1 MTPESE
7 FKKFLIV
14 ILLLIASFVL
24 ISGSDASKSVQK
36 FQSKLVSKIFLDD
49 KDITSETSESEQ
61 EKENWFAKNFKKK
74 NPYEYW
80 ISGNI
85 KINSLSNYNNV
96 SKEQIYTFRKYYV
109 NKTIF
114 KNKDYVPNEEV
125 FGKISENNKW
135 LGVKALACMGSYSY
149 AYKSMTNDSKFINN
163 PAILVGVD
171 YATFPKQYLPCSDNE
186 YLIPKKLSFSKDDN
200 TFYLTYDI
208 SDNQMNRRLKLVG
221 LNARDLGYNYGYC
234 KKINNVVFAN
244 QLDNISEN
252 VYQFKDAI
260 RLDYSCGVAGGCN
273 DNVSFQEELFFNIKA
288 FPATF
293 ELKLWSQKP
302 ENKNVKG
309 DINFTIILE

>member
-7 FKKFLIV
+7 FKKFLII
-14 ILLLIASFVL
+14 ILAMIAFYIIVTSDCGSSFIKKNQYKV
-24 ISGSDASKSVQK
+24 
-36 FQSKLVSKIFLDD
+36 FNKIFED
-49 KDITSETSESEQ
+49 KEITQDTPEQ
-61 EKENWFAKNFKKK
+61 DSENWFYKTFKKK

-85 KINSLSNYNNV
+85 KINSMSNYNSV

-114 KNKDYVPNEEV
+114 KDKNYTPKEEV
-125 FGKISENNKW
+125 FGGISENNKW
-135 LGVKALACMGSYSY
+135 LGVKAWACIGAHSYY
-149 AYKSMTNDSKFINN
+149 AYRSMTNDSKFINN

-171 YATFPKQYLPCSDNE
+171 YATFPKQRFSCSSDE

-208 SDNQMNRRLKLVG
+208 SDNQRNRRLKLVG
-221 LNARDLGYNYGYC
+221 LNARDLGYNYAFC
-234 KKINNVVFAN
+234 RKTNNIVFAHS
-244 QLDNISEN
+244 LDNISKN
-252 VYQFKDAI
+252 VYKFKDAI
-260 RLDYSCGVAGGCN
+260 RVDLSCGVYGGCN
-273 DNVSFQEELFFNIKA
+273 DNVAFQEELFFDVKA

-293 ELKLWSQKP
+293 EMKLWK
-302 ENKNVKG
+302 ENPDNTNSKS

>member
-14 ILLLIASFVL
+14 ILLLIGGYVL
-24 ISGSDASKSVQK
+24 ISTSDCSKYVQK
-36 FQSKLVSKIFLDD
+36 LQTNLVSKIFLDD
-49 KDITSETSESEQ
+49 KEITSEISESEQ
-61 EKENWFAKNFKKK
+61 RSEDWFTKNFKKK

-80 ISGNI
+80 ISGNV

-135 LGVKALACMGSYSY
+135 LGVKSLACMGSYSY
-149 AYKSMTNDSKFINN
+149 ADKSMANDSKFINN
-163 PAILVGVD
+163 PAILVGID
-171 YATFPKQYLPCSDNE
+171 YATYPEYTLRCSEDE

-200 TFYLTYDI
+200 TFYLTYDV
-208 SDNQMNRRLKLVG
+208 SEKQKNRRFKLVG
-221 LNARDLGYNYGYC
+221 LNARDLGYNYAFC
-234 KKINNVVFAN
+234 RKTNNVNFAN
-244 QLDNISEN
+244 SFDNISKN
-252 VYQFKDAI
+252 IYKFKDAI
-260 RLDYSCGVAGGCN
+260 RVDSSCRIKGGCN
-273 DNVSFQEELFFNIKA
+273 NNIAFQEELFFDISS

-293 ELKLWSQKP
+293 ELKLWTQEP
-302 ENKNVKG
+302 ENENSKG